1 MLRKINM
8 KLAEKKGERKRQ
20 ETQRREKEVGNK
32 KRERKKVEGKDQN
45 QRDSPEP
52 PDHRTRSL
60 DVIAPSQGDD
70 HVDQG
75 SVSQSCGGAKS
86 PCGHAPLI

>member
-1 MLRKINM
+1 M

-20 ETQRREKEVGNK
+20 ETQRRKTQRREKEVGNK

-45 QRDSPEP
+45 QRDSPGP

-75 SVSQSCGGAKS
+75 SVSQSCGAHVGMR
-86 PCGHAPLI
+86 H